1 MRRFFTILF
10 LLLSLVAI
18 LWNFWKYAFLAL
30 ALALMTVVLPNTMK
44 VALEELKDR
53 FRDLFNELLQAVGI
67 QTGFF
72 KQKEPSNDKPF
83 KISKFRFDEIYRAA
97 GVYDIPMNIY
107 VTYNPRS
114 IELPEELHEVYFHLR
129 ESAEATAKARGVMF
143 YNGPNTRLIR
153 VIHDIMPSRDGTEI
167 RRQILEL
174 GPVSWLEYSVLNT
187 FLDYKLRNGKTIREA
202 FACLDKLYDNGSDFR
217 WCSLSNIMPVAMIPV
232 TTDGYGLLQRRSSA
246 VSTEPGAYTSGVA
259 ENIHRFL
266 DEAPSGNLYQRRV
279 PLLGIV

>member
-83 KISKFRFDEIYRAA
+83 KISKFRFDGIYRAA

-143 YNGPNTRLIR
+143 YNGRAPRGR
-153 VIHDIMPSRDGTEI
+153 EPS
-167 RRQILEL
+167 
-174 GPVSWLEYSVLNT
+174 V
-187 FLDYKLRNGKTIREA
+187 RE
-202 FACLDKLYDNGSDFR
+202 
-217 WCSLSNIMPVAMIPV
+217 
-232 TTDGYGLLQRRSSA
+232 GL
-246 VSTEPGAYTSGVA
+246 T
-259 ENIHRFL
+259 
-266 DEAPSGNLYQRRV
+266 
-279 PLLGIV
+279 